1 MVHGVAEGMG
11 CVHETTQ
18 LAACMHAFTI
28 ATQAPIDMFIE
39 MGLRLGGTEYDSAF
53 GRSSRLLRLAKVARL
68 VTAPSPLVHHAPSP
82 RSLAR
87 NCTCGCAVLK
97 KGDSKVV

>member
-1 MVHGVAEGMG
+1 
-11 CVHETTQ
+11 
-18 LAACMHAFTI
+18 MHAFAI

-68 VTAPSPLVHHAPSP
+68 VTAPSPLVHHAHHRAHLHARALAAV
-82 RSLAR
+82 RS
-87 NCTCGCAVLK
+87 LK